1 MIRRYAENKVDL
13 EKVRQDLENGL
24 EEPELTENPVHFTG
38 FSDLNFQIQYI
49 EDGRYTAISE
59 DYSINVRLEDS
70 KLEVETAERK
80 GEEFSTSSYIFHG
93 EMAEMPE
100 RSIGSWSENPLDSA
114 LRSYARELY
123 PEKRKSGKEEAWS
136 MGVPPA
142 EREGKK

>member
-1 MIRRYAENKVDL
+1 MIRRYAENEVDL

-24 EEPELTENPVHFTG
+24 EEPELTENLVHFTG

-49 EDGRYTAISE
+49 EDGRYTAVSE
-59 DYSINVRLEDS
+59 DYSINVRLGDL

-80 GEEFSTSSYIFHG
+80 GEGFSNSSYILR
-93 EMAEMPE
+93 EKMVEMPE
-100 RSIGSWSENPLDSA
+100 RSIGNWSENPIDSA

-123 PEKRKSGKEEAWS
+123 PEKRKMDTEEAWS